1 MDEIIRIPDFIS
13 VITSDASNLNC
24 RQESYKLALQH
35 AYGPIVDLENGCVLA
50 ARNDDVDEINDIALE
65 GFPGPV
71 FEVFSADSAK
81 EGQEHLYPVEFLNTI
96 QPNGFPLHKLRL
108 KAC

>member
-1 MDEIIRIPDFIS
+1 M
-13 VITSDASNLNC
+13 
-24 RQESYKLALQH
+24 YKLALQH
-35 AYGPIVDLENGCVLA
+35 AYGPTGDLENGCVLA
-50 ARNDDVDEINDIALE
+50 ARNEDVYEINDFALE

-81 EGQEHLYPVEFLNTI
+81 EGQEHLFPVEFLNTI

>member
-1 MDEIIRIPDFIS
+1 MNDTITIPDAIS
-13 VITSDASNLNC
+13 VINCNALNLKC
-24 RQESYKLALQH
+24 RQEIYKLAIQH
-35 AYGPIVDLENGCVLA
+35 AYGLTVDLENGCVLA
-50 ARNDDVDEINDIALE
+50 ARNEDVDEINDFALE